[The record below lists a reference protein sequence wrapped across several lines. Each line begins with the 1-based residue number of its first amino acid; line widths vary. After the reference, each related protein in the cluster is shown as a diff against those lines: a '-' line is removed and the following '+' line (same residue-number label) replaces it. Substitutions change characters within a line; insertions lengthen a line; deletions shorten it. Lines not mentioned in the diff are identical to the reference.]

1 MSVLVGFGRTPLR
14 SWRTIRLCGSPRT
27 ARLDRDFRNPS
38 PVSTLICVEF
48 ESEGEMGD
56 EESADDRPYTFQCAK
71 CGWETTADRRPVAC
85 AVCGGRMLAMPPK

>member
-1 MSVLVGFGRTPLR
+1 M
-14 SWRTIRLCGSPRT
+14 
-27 ARLDRDFRNPS
+27 
-38 PVSTLICVEF
+38 EF